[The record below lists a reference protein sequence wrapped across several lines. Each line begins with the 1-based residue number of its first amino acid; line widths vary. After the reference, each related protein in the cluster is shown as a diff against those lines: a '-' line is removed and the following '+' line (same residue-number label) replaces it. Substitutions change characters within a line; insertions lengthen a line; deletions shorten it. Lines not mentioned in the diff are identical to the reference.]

1 MPRYVYLRFS
11 LSFFLLFFLCTT
23 YSCCEEDLCMRVLS
37 TVSAIKRPSFV
48 YVKLIWSCDRYESFP
63 VLDSSN
69 MW

>member
-1 MPRYVYLRFS
+1 
-11 LSFFLLFFLCTT
+11 
-23 YSCCEEDLCMRVLS
+23 MRVLS